1 MDLFSYTTKSAQ
13 IASLKLVKDI
23 EEELRRLDTNVY
35 KETYLG
41 SNKSIDEVVRP
52 FQLFTQCFKLFESK
66 STRKLPDFLYT
77 DRLKAATVVVDYLV
91 KYTETPI
98 TYSEYITIFKY
109 LNTELIL
116 PYSSVEFKSGLESG
130 MKVLI
135 YLAKVIGNNPNPYKF
150 DYSKTQPGE
159 LYSILMH
166 KDRSYRY
173 LLQALAIRQNI
184 LNDIKYTVLEDYI
197 EFYTNIIQSKTTP
210 NPTAT
215 LEAQQLL
222 NASIEL
228 DKLVANHV
236 I

>member
-23 EEELRRLDTNVY
+23 EEELRRLLINVY
-35 KETYLG
+35 TETYQT

-52 FQLFTQCFKLFESK
+52 FQLFTQCFKLFENK
-66 STRKLPDFLYT
+66 SSRKLPYFLYI
-77 DRLKAATVVVDYLV
+77 DRKKAATTVVNYLIKYVDI
-91 KYTETPI
+91 PI
-98 TYSEYITIFKY
+98 TYDEYLTIFKD
-109 LNTELIL
+109 LNTELVL
-116 PYSSVEFKSGLESG
+116 PHSYVEYKQGLESG

-135 YLAKVIGNNPNPYKF
+135 YLAKVVGDNPNPYKF
-150 DYSKTQPGE
+150 NYSSTQPSE
-159 LYSILMH
+159 LYSVIMH
-166 KDRSYRY
+166 RNNNYRC

-184 LNDIKYTVLEDYI
+184 LNNIKYTVLEDYI
-197 EFYTNIIQSKTTP
+197 QFYKDRLQANP

-222 NASIEL
+222 NSSIEL
-228 DKLVANHV
+228 DQIVANHV

>member
-13 IASLKLVKDI
+13 IANLKLVKDI
-23 EEELRRLDTNVY
+23 EEELRKLLVNVY
-35 KETYLG
+35 TQTYQT
-41 SNKSIDEVVRP
+41 SNKSIDQVVRP
-52 FQLFTQCFKLFESK
+52 FQLFTQCFKLFEDK
-66 STRKLPDFLYT
+66 SARKLPDFLYT
-77 DRLKAATVVVDYLV
+77 DRLKAATTVVDYLV
-91 KYTETPI
+91 KYIETPI
-98 TYSEYITIFKY
+98 TYDEYLTIFKD

-116 PYSSVEFKSGLESG
+116 PHSHVEFELGLESG

-135 YLAKVIGNNPNPYKF
+135 YLAKIIKDNPNPYKF
-150 DYSKTQPGE
+150 DYSRTQPSE
-159 LYSILMH
+159 LYSVIMH
-166 KDRSYRY
+166 RDNNYRS

-197 EFYTNIIQSKTTP
+197 QFYKDILQTNP